1 MGLVGVGYGLVVLK
15 VTGLG
20 YVKANQRSFAQKA
33 LMYSTIAFGA
43 TGASSLA
50 FEGSVKTGE
59 QKDGKAFDPI

>member
-20 YVKANQRSFAQKA
+20 FVKANQRTFAQKA

-43 TGASSLA
+43 TGASTLA
-50 FEGSVKTGE
+50 FERSTKTRE
-59 QKDGKAFDPI
+59 